1 MIEHNKSLKAFNS
14 FGFDQ
19 TAEHFA
25 AVSNETELLEVL
37 THARQ
42 QDWPTLM
49 IGEGSNLVLTQDVP
63 GIVIQQT
70 NKQIHIEPAG
80 TAEQQHVL
88 VSAGVNWHELVLHT
102 LQANIRGLENLS
114 LIPGSVG
121 AAPVQN
127 IGAYGVE
134 IKDRIDYVKALHLPT
149 MQWQS
154 LTVDEC
160 EFTYR
165 NSLFKR
171 AKNDFV
177 ITKVAFNLGDQHEL
191 ALHYQPLAD
200 YLSAHVEGE
209 PTAKQVSDAVITI
222 RQSKLPNP
230 ADTPNAGSFF
240 HNPVI
245 SRVQAEQLLQQFP
258 NLVAFP
264 AEGDTMKLSAAWMID
279 QLGFKGVR
287 KHGVG
292 VYDKQALVLINDGHG
307 TGSALLNLAREIA
320 DAVQARYGVG
330 LTIEPVVI

>member
-19 TAEHFA
+19 AAEHFA
-25 AVSNETELLEVL
+25 AVSNESELLEVL
-37 THARQ
+37 TYARQ
-42 QDWPTLM
+42 QNWPTMM
-49 IGEGSNLVLTQDVP
+49 IGEGSNLVLSQDVP
-63 GIVIQQT
+63 GLVIQQT
-70 NKQIHIEPAG
+70 NKQIHIEPVG
-80 TAEQQHVL
+80 TQEQRHVL

-102 LQANIRGLENLS
+102 LQADLRGLENLS

-134 IKDRIDYVKALHLPT
+134 IKDRIDYVKALYLPT

-154 LTVDEC
+154 LTVEEC
-160 EFTYR
+160 EFAYR
-165 NSLFKR
+165 DSVFKR
-171 AKNDFV
+171 EKNDFV

-200 YLSAHVEGE
+200 YLSANGDGQ
-209 PTAKQVSDAVITI
+209 PTAQQVSDAVIAI
-222 RQSKLPNP
+222 RQSKLPDP
-230 ADTPNAGSFF
+230 AITANAGSFF

-245 SRVQAEQLLQQFP
+245 SRHQAEQLLQQFP

-264 AEGDTMKLSAAWMID
+264 VDEHTTKISAAWMID
-279 QLGFKGVR
+279 QLGFKGIR
-287 KHGVG
+287 KNGVG
-292 VYDKQALVLINDGHG
+292 VYDKQALVLINEGHG
-307 TGSALLNLAREIA
+307 TGTALLSLAREIS
-320 DAVQARYGVG
+320 DAVKAHYGVT